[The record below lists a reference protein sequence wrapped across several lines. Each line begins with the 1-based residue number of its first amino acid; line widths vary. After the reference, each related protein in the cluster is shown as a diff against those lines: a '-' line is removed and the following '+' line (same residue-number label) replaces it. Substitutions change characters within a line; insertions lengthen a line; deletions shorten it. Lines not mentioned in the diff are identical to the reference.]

1 MPQFVVQ
8 KHRGKRLHYDF
19 RLEMEGVLKSW
30 AIPKGPSMDGSVKR
44 LAVMVDDHDVVYA
57 DYEGVIP
64 DGMYGAGPVMVWDT
78 GEYENL
84 KEEGLEKGRVEVLLK
99 GEKLKGKFAL
109 VKMKAKGKGDTDKNW
124 LLIKMKDEFDNRG
137 GDILDTAPDSVKS
150 GRSLDEIGAEEPTEP
165 PCVVSE

>member
-1 MPQFVVQ
+1 MPRFVVQ
-8 KHRGKRLHYDF
+8 KHKGKRLHYDF

-44 LAVMVDDHDVVYA
+44 LAVMVDDHEVEYA

-64 DGMYGAGPVMVWDT
+64 EGMYGAGPVMVWDR

-84 KEEGLEKGRVEVLLK
+84 KIGGLDKGRVEVLLK

-109 VKMKAKGKGDTDKNW
+109 IKLKEKGANETGKNW
-124 LLIKMKDEFDNRG
+124 LLIKMKDEFENRDV
-137 GDILDTAPDSVKS
+137 DILDSAPDSVKS
-150 GRSLDEIGAEEPTEP
+150 GRSLEEIGEEEPTDP